1 MSVKIG
7 NKDTLTPT
15 IAQTPDNPD
24 QAELFKD
31 QGYTIANEV
40 GLQTSGLGITDGS
53 KIIGK
58 GGAKIKTIEGI
69 TPDFNKPPINVGKEN
84 VPVTFP
90 GQVVAFANDPGVVKR
105 QTSWSTEDMK
115 NMAMYKTKNARA
127 KIAPSMNR

>member
-1 MSVKIG
+1 MPIKIG
-7 NKDTLTPT
+7 NKNTLVPT
-15 IAQTPDNPD
+15 IPQNPDNPD
-24 QAELFKD
+24 QAEIFAD
-31 QGYTIANEV
+31 QGYTNANEV
-40 GLQTSGLGITDGS
+40 GLETSGLKITDGS

-58 GGAKIKTIEGI
+58 GGSKIKVIEGI

-84 VPVTFP
+84 VPVAFP

-115 NMAMYKTKNARA
+115 NMAMAKTKNARA

>member
-7 NKDTLTPT
+7 NKNTLVPT
-15 IAQTPDNPD
+15 LPQNPDNPD
-24 QAELFKD
+24 QADAFKNL
-31 QGYTIANEV
+31 GYTNANEV
-40 GLQTSGLGITDGS
+40 GLETSGLKITDGS

-58 GGAKIKTIEGI
+58 GGAKIKVIEGI

-90 GQVVAFANDPGVVKR
+90 GQVVAFANDPGKIKR

-115 NMAMYKTKNARA
+115 NMAIAKTKNARA
-127 KIAPSMNR
+127 KIAPSMIR